1 LNHPELPRRFH
12 QVLIDTGLPPRRLE
26 IELTETAIIANRDQS
41 LHVLRQI
48 KALGIGVA
56 LDDFGTGYSSLETLR
71 AFPFDKIKLDRL
83 FVSELDRSPQAVAI
97 VRAVLALGKSLAIP
111 ILAEGIETES
121 QLQVLQREGC
131 DEVQGFLLGRPGALG
146 PDAEITLPKARSA

>member
-1 LNHPELPRRFH
+1 M
-12 QVLIDTGLPPRRLE
+12 
-26 IELTETAIIANRDQS
+26 
-41 LHVLRQI
+41 
-48 KALGIGVA
+48 
-56 LDDFGTGYSSLETLR
+56 
-71 AFPFDKIKLDRL
+71 
-83 FVSELDRSPQAVAI
+83 AI

-146 PDAEITLPKARSA
+146 PEAEIELPKARSA